1 MPIFLCL
8 ITAIYVLFIA
18 KPIYTSTAL
27 VRSSSS
33 SGNVSQAAGLAAQFG
48 ISLPTGQSEQKW
60 VYPEIIKSRTLAKAV
75 LKESFDTEEF
85 GPQKSLLQILTYGN
99 GEPKFEQEKLLIIGV
114 EKLIGMIDVYED
126 MKTAIVTLNINA
138 SEPKLAMEINKVL
151 IEQLDAHQKN
161 YNKTKTSDTKHFIEG
176 RIVDTEN
183 ELITAEEN
191 LKVFMDRNRRIE
203 NSPALQLEKQRLERE
218 VTVLTGVFTTLKQQL
233 ETTKIEEVK
242 ESDYV
247 VIVDAPEIPLAQSKP
262 NKKIMVFLASI
273 LGIGLGILIAFVRDY
288 VENSEKS
295 EKVKMTTKS
304 LIIKNIE
311 LTPAALKK

>member
-1 MPIFLCL
+1 M
-8 ITAIYVLFIA
+8 V
-18 KPIYTSTAL
+18 
-27 VRSSSS
+27 
-33 SGNVSQAAGLAAQFG
+33 
-48 ISLPTGQSEQKW
+48 
-60 VYPEIIKSRTLAKAV
+60 
-75 LKESFDTEEF
+75 
-85 GPQKSLLQILTYGN
+85 
-99 GEPKFEQEKLLIIGV
+99 
-114 EKLIGMIDVYED
+114 DVYED
-126 MKTAIVTLNINA
+126 IKTSIVTLNINA

-151 IEQLDAHQKN
+151 IERLDAHQRN
-161 YNKTKTSDTKHFIEG
+161 YNKAKTSDTKHFIEG

-247 VIVDAPEIPLAQSKP
+247 VILDAPEIPLAQSKP

-288 VENSEKS
+288 AENSEKS
-295 EKVKMTTKS
+295 EKVKMTEAKS
-304 LIIKNIE
+304 LIIKNIME
-311 LTPAALKK
+311 LIPAVLKK